1 MIKEV
6 VISRNPVFYLTKSF
20 PEVGTLK
27 LIFLSLTE
35 WKLSLNSIFDFL
47 NLLWIVYVI

>member
-1 MIKEV
+1 MIKEED
-6 VISRNPVFYLTKSF
+6 ISRNPVFHVTKSF

-35 WKLSLNSIFDFL
+35 WQLSLNSIFDFL
-47 NLLWIVYVI
+47 NLL